1 MAASSAYNFAM
12 VATPTPVEEVVRAMA
27 TLPLEA
33 QRAVLDFALFVQAR
47 SAAEGAAWD
56 ETFATRADDV
66 ADWVDRITAADGEPT
81 GIDVRGEVL
90 KPLVAGGQ
98 PAPLS

>member
-1 MAASSAYNFAM
+1 M

-33 QRAVLDFALFVQAR
+33 QREVLDFALFVQAR
-47 SAAEGAAWD
+47 IAAEDAAWD

-66 ADWVDRITAADGEPT
+66 AAWVDRITAEGGEPT
-81 GIDVRGEVL
+81 GIDASGEVL